1 MTPLGISAVAFVCM
15 VAGVSVGI
23 LLNRSL
29 PPHHFDANTKDVVRL
44 AMAMIATLTALVL
57 GLVTASAKNAFDTED
72 SAIRHTAASLL
83 TLDRMLADYG
93 DETKSIRDALRDIV
107 ADKAEQIWPAGGA
120 AASGRLQ
127 PSIASERIVERIL
140 ALDPGTTAQ
149 RWYQTTALALCSD
162 VLEARWVVSDDVGA
176 SVPMLFLVIVIFWL
190 SVLFGS
196 FSLFAPR
203 NGTVIGSLLICALS
217 AAASIFL
224 ILEMNDPFGGVMKV
238 SGAPMHYAVSRID
251 R

>member
-162 VLEARWVVSDDVGA
+162 VLEAVGA